1 MVRKMKFDEVKDRR
15 GTYCTQWDYVKDR
28 FGKDDLLPFTI
39 SDMDLE
45 SPKEI
50 VDALIKRIN
59 HRIFG
64 YSRWNHDDFKNS
76 IEGWYNR
83 RFNFQID
90 KEWIVYSPSVIY
102 AVSKFI
108 EMKSE
113 KGDGVLINTPG
124 YDGFFK
130 VIEDNDRK
138 LLTSSLKKVKNS
150 YEIDFDDFELKC
162 REAKIFLLCSPHNP
176 TGKVWTEEELK
187 RMIEICK
194 KYNVFIISDE
204 IHMDII
210 YNGKHQPILSQAG
223 DYIENIVLC
232 TSASKTFNIPALCG
246 SYLFITNQKDK
257 DEFLRILKNRDAL
270 SSPSILAVIA
280 TITAYNECGYWVDEL
295 VKYTESNIKY
305 VKEYLEKNNFKFLEI
320 LYEDVFWNIET
331 IFSTEKIKFIDKR
344 YYYYRV
350 NRDDSIMKLTK
361 EIKGKNIEEFKKKQ
375 ENSYKVIY
383 ENIEKFTT
391 TRKNNLSIGRILYLL
406 LEKERWQVKIDGN
419 IFVKEIDESIRFNFK
434 RLKKEEVEV
443 LLKKFKELLESK
455 ETRKI
460 NGMSLLDKF
469 YWRNKVITLNLI
481 RKIIKKKLFK

>member
-280 TITAYNECGYWVDEL
+280 
-295 VKYTESNIKY
+295 
-305 VKEYLEKNNFKFLEI
+305 
-320 LYEDVFWNIET
+320 
-331 IFSTEKIKFIDKR
+331 
-344 YYYYRV
+344 
-350 NRDDSIMKLTK
+350 
-361 EIKGKNIEEFKKKQ
+361 
-375 ENSYKVIY
+375 
-383 ENIEKFTT
+383 
-391 TRKNNLSIGRILYLL
+391 LS
-406 LEKERWQVKIDGN
+406 
-419 IFVKEIDESIRFNFK
+419 
-434 RLKKEEVEV
+434 
-443 LLKKFKELLESK
+443 
-455 ETRKI
+455 
-460 NGMSLLDKF
+460 
-469 YWRNKVITLNLI
+469 LI
-481 RKIIKKKLFK
+481 HI

>member
-1 MVRKMKFDEVKDRR
+1 MKFDEVKDRR

-59 HRIFG
+59 HKIFG

-76 IEGWYNR
+76 IEGWYNK
-83 RFNFQID
+83 RFDFQIN

-102 AVSKFI
+102 AISKFI

-130 VIEDNDRK
+130 VIIDNDRK
-138 LLTSSLKKVKNS
+138 LLTSSLKKVENS

-162 REAKIFLLCSPHNP
+162 KEAKIFLLCSPHNP
-176 TGKVWTEEELK
+176 TGKVWAEKELK
-187 RMIEICK
+187 KMIEICK

-210 YNGKHQPILSQAG
+210 YKGKHHPILSQAG
-223 DYIENIVLC
+223 DYVENIVLC

-246 SYLFITNQKDK
+246 SYLFITNQKDR

-280 TITAYNECGYWVDEL
+280 TITAYNKCEYWVNEL
-295 VKYTESNIKY
+295 VKYTENNIKY
-305 VKEYLEKNNFKFLEI
+305 VKKYLEKNIPSLKCEVPQGSYFAWI
-320 LYEDVFWNIET
+320 D
-331 IFSTEKIKFIDKR
+331 FS
-344 YYYYRV
+344 
-350 NRDDSIMKLTK
+350 KLG
-361 EIKGKNIEEFKKKQ
+361 ISNEEFQKNLIDIGGIAIMPGLTYGEEGRYFIRLNVGCSIKKVEEGLQ
-375 ENSYKVIY
+375 R
-383 ENIEKFTT
+383 IEKTI
-391 TRKNNLSIGRILYLL
+391 RYIENRNN
-406 LEKERWQVKIDGN
+406 
-419 IFVKEIDESIRFNFK
+419 
-434 RLKKEEVEV
+434 
-443 LLKKFKELLESK
+443 
-455 ETRKI
+455 
-460 NGMSLLDKF
+460 
-469 YWRNKVITLNLI
+469 
-481 RKIIKKKLFK
+481 

>member
-1 MVRKMKFDEVKDRR
+1 MKFDEVKDRR

-45 SPKEI
+45 SPDEI

-83 RFNFQID
+83 RFDFQVD

-108 EMKSE
+108 EMKSK

-130 VIEDNDRK
+130 VIRDNERK
-138 LLTSSLKKVKNS
+138 LLTSPLKKVENG
-150 YEIDFDDFELKC
+150 YELDFDDFESKC
-162 REAKIFLLCSPHNP
+162 KEAKIFLFCSPHNP
-176 TGKVWTEEELK
+176 IGKVWTEEELK
-187 RMIEICK
+187 KIIDICK

-210 YNGKHQPILSQAG
+210 YRGQHHPILSQGG
-223 DYIENIVLC
+223 DYIDNIVLC

-246 SYLFITNQKDK
+246 SYLFVINQNDR

-280 TITAYNECGYWVDEL
+280 TITAYDKCGYWVDEL
-295 VKYTESNIKY
+295 VKYTENNIKY
-305 VKEYLEKNNFKFLEI
+305 VKEYLEKNIPILKCEIPQGSYFAWIDFSGLGISNEELQRDLIDIGGVAIMPGLTYGEEGRYFLRLNVGCSI
-320 LYEDVFWNIET
+320 KKVEDGLQ
-331 IFSTEKIKFIDKR
+331 R
-344 YYYYRV
+344 
-350 NRDDSIMKLTK
+350 
-361 EIKGKNIEEFKKKQ
+361 
-375 ENSYKVIY
+375 
-383 ENIEKFTT
+383 IEKT
-391 TRKNNLSIGRILYLL
+391 
-406 LEKERWQVKIDGN
+406 VKHI
-419 IFVKEIDESIRFNFK
+419 
-434 RLKKEEVEV
+434 
-443 LLKKFKELLESK
+443 
-455 ETRKI
+455 I
-460 NGMSLLDKF
+460 N
-469 YWRNKVITLNLI
+469 
-481 RKIIKKKLFK
+481 IKK

>member
-1 MVRKMKFDEVKDRR
+1 MVRRMKFDEVKDRR

-50 VDALIKRIN
+50 VEALIKRIN
-59 HRIFG
+59 HKIFG

-83 RFNFQID
+83 RFDFQIN

-102 AVSKFI
+102 AISKFI
-108 EMKSE
+108 EMKSK
-113 KGDGVLINTPG
+113 KGDGILIHTPG

-130 VIEDNDRK
+130 VIVDNDRK
-138 LLTSSLKKVKNS
+138 LLTSPLKKVKES

-162 REAKIFLLCSPHNP
+162 KKAKIFLLCSPHNP
-176 TGKVWTEEELK
+176 TGRVWTEKELEK
-187 RMIEICK
+187 MIKICK

-204 IHMDII
+204 IHIDII
-210 YNGKHQPILSQAG
+210 YRGKHHHVLSQSG

-246 SYLFITNQKDK
+246 SYLFVTNQKDR

-280 TITAYNECGYWVDEL
+280 TITAYNKCEYWVNEL

-305 VKEYLEKNNFKFLEI
+305 VKEYLEKNIPVLKCEVPQGSYFAWI
-320 LYEDVFWNIET
+320 D
-331 IFSTEKIKFIDKR
+331 FS
-344 YYYYRV
+344 
-350 NRDDSIMKLTK
+350 KLG
-361 EIKGKNIEEFKKKQ
+361 ISNEEFQRNLIDIGGVAIMPGLTYGEEGRYFLRLNVGCSIKKVEDGLQ
-375 ENSYKVIY
+375 R
-383 ENIEKFTT
+383 IEKAV
-391 TRKNNLSIGRILYLL
+391 NHILSI
-406 LEKERWQVKIDGN
+406 
-419 IFVKEIDESIRFNFK
+419 
-434 RLKKEEVEV
+434 KK
-443 LLKKFKELLESK
+443 
-455 ETRKI
+455 
-460 NGMSLLDKF
+460 
-469 YWRNKVITLNLI
+469 
-481 RKIIKKKLFK
+481 